1 MGDSMG
7 KRLSPLDQKDPEAK
21 REKAQVGSVNSS
33 QKPHTPGPALVKAW
47 REAMNVTEAEKRQF
61 IPTELT
67 IQVGEAIL
75 SGATSPAEMA
85 AAAGVSEGRIRGV
98 LSDPVGM
105 AWVSQQIYEL
115 YRHRTGIVDAALYA
129 RASAGDIAAI
139 KLFYE
144 RMGQL
149 NQDKTVHHVV
159 SGGIDISGLEIEDL
173 RRIVADDAHLI
184 PAEYRLLEG
193 APAAGEEVSR
203 PEGAQAPD
211 SGGADALLPP
221 DAGKS
226 QEAAAISRQGEDPPP
241 AAVPGRKPKREN
253 NGRKA

>member
-1 MGDSMG
+1 MGDQVA

-21 REKAQVGSVNSS
+21 REKAQIGSPNSS
-33 QKPHTPGPALVKAW
+33 QKKTTPGPALVKAW
-47 REAMNVTEAEKRQF
+47 KEALHVTEAEKRQF

-75 SGATSPAEMA
+75 GGATSPSEIA
-85 AAAGVSEGRIRGV
+85 AAATVSEPRIRSV
-98 LSDPVGM
+98 LSDPVAM

-115 YRHRTGIVDAALYA
+115 FRHRAGIIDAALYV
-129 RASAGDIAAI
+129 RAAAGDIAAI

-193 APAAGEEVSR
+193 APAAGEEVPR
-203 PEGAQAPD
+203 PEGTEAPD
-211 SGGADALLPP
+211 RGGADAVLPP
-221 DAGKS
+221 DAGES
-226 QEAAAISRQGEDPPP
+226 QEAATVPPEGEDPPP
-241 AAVPGRKPKREN
+241 AAVPGRQPQREN